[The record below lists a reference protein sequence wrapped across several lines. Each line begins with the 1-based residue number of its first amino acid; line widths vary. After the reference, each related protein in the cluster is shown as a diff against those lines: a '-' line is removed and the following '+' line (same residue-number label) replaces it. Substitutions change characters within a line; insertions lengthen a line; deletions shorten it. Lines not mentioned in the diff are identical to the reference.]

1 MEWELMEA
9 VMEEMT
15 LVVMLRREQQ
25 IPAEAVAVEVMVLQ
39 TASVRQEVQVS

>member
-9 VMEEMT
+9 VMEEMP

-25 IPAEAVAVEVMVLQ
+25 ILAVAEAVAVMVLQ
-39 TASVRQEVQVS
+39 MALVRQEVQVL